1 MRYRRGPRYNKDC
14 PFPIVADDPLSAE
27 KAVRCCATCATA
39 FNTRLE
45 SLMED
50 FFQIGMLKVL
60 EALPKYDPNHSS
72 GASLITYIKKSVCRR
87 LWKELRKE
95 LEHIPYPHEEQHT
108 DDENFSPNPLVS
120 GLNAEACARGTFEE
134 DVVKQLELEKFC
146 EHLPQILAKLSEQER
161 RILEM
166 KFFEGR
172 SGVEIADE
180 LSISEGRV
188 SQITKTALEKVKKAY
203 LLALEIGSDNLN
215 TSPQ

>member
-1 MRYRRGPRYNKDC
+1 MRYLRGPHYNKYC

-27 KAVRCCATCATA
+27 ESVRRCAACATA

-45 SLMED
+45 TLTED
-50 FFQIGMLKVL
+50 FFQIGMLTVL

-72 GASLITYIKKSVCRR
+72 GASLMTYIKKSVCKR
-87 LWKELRKE
+87 LWKERRKE
-95 LEHIPYPHEEQHT
+95 LEHISYPHEEQHT
-108 DDENFSPNPLVS
+108 DDENFSPNPLVE
-120 GLNAEACARGTFEE
+120 GLNAEACARDTFVE
-134 DVVKQLELEKFC
+134 DVVKQLELGQFC
-146 EHLPQILAKLSEQER
+146 EHLPQILAKLSERER

-172 SGVEIADE
+172 SGVEIAEE
-180 LSISEGRV
+180 LCISEGRV

-215 TSPQ
+215 TSPE